1 MMKTSIVQRA
11 AGKKPIS
18 MGKQYERHKKH
29 FIPHC
34 ALMTVKATAS
44 RFPDLTGESTS
55 LYAFLDL
62 RTGAPDSEMTIRPIT
77 SIQDLRFSLSANG
90 NA

>member
-1 MMKTSIVQRA
+1 
-11 AGKKPIS
+11 

-44 RFPDLTGESTS
+44 VRGGVYL
-55 LYAFLDL
+55 A
-62 RTGAPDSEMTIRPIT
+62 
-77 SIQDLRFSLSANG
+77 LRFFLIFEPEPQILK
-90 NA
+90 

>member
-1 MMKTSIVQRA
+1 MMKTSTVQKA
-11 AGKKPIS
+11 AGKKTIS

-44 RFPDLTGESTS
+44 ILLGSRGGQPRFTL
-55 LYAFLDL
+55 FW
-62 RTGAPDSEMTIRPIT
+62 I
-77 SIQDLRFSLSANG
+77 F
-90 NA
+90 